1 MLIMLLQKGGLL
13 TMKKETGVGVLEL
26 VEGKYGGNFMGKN
39 CIHLFSQDYEIK
51 LRFNVYDEGA
61 EGLTD
66 EMVEAAKACL
76 EVFTGSTDEVEKK
89 IKEYYDMEVVPIIED
104 WDEYVEI
111 DSIAQLAQ
119 MMRPKELYITSFK
132 IGLYFECDWDDE
144 KGFGIKFDTNGNI
157 IKMGTGG
164 VVY

>member
-1 MLIMLLQKGGLL
+1 
-13 TMKKETGVGVLEL
+13 MKKETEVGVLEL
-26 VEGKYGGNFMGKN
+26 VEGKYGGDFMGKK
-39 CIHLFSQDYEIK
+39 CIHLFSQDYEIQ
-51 LRFNVYDEGA
+51 LRFNVYDE
-61 EGLTD
+61 
-66 EMVEAAKACL
+66 MVKAAKACL
-76 EVFTGSTDEVEKK
+76 EAFTGSTDRIEEK
-89 IKEYYDMEVVPIIED
+89 IKEYYDRNVVPIIED
-104 WDEYVEI
+104 MDEYVDI
-111 DSIAQLAQ
+111 DGIVQLAQ

>member
-1 MLIMLLQKGGLL
+1 
-13 TMKKETGVGVLEL
+13 MKKEKEVGVLEL
-26 VEGKYGGNFMGKN
+26 VEGKYGGDFMGKK
-39 CIHLFSQDYEIK
+39 CIHLFSQDYEIQ
-51 LRFNVYDEGA
+51 LRFNVYDE
-61 EGLTD
+61 
-66 EMVEAAKACL
+66 MVKAAKACL
-76 EVFTGSTDEVEKK
+76 EAFNGSTDRIEEK
-89 IKEYYDMEVVPIIED
+89 IKEYYDRNVVPIIED
-104 WDEYVEI
+104 MDEYVDI
-111 DSIAQLAQ
+111 DGIVQLAQ